1 MHDIEN
7 CPCPCVV
14 FYVPQTSGDFVLFC
28 KMYSR
33 ERGEIKQYQCRDGGY
48 CMIDPSLRFSVGC
61 AADLRFLATCQL
73 PFKH

>member
-1 MHDIEN
+1 M
-7 CPCPCVV
+7 
-14 FYVPQTSGDFVLFC
+14 LLC

-48 CMIDPSLRFSVGC
+48 CMIDPSLRFWVGC